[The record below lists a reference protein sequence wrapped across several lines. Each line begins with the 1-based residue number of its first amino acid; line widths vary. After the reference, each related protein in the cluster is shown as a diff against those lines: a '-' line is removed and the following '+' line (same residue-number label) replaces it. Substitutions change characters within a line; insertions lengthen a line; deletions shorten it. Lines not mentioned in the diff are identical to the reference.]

1 MYYVAKIE
9 GKRMWDD
16 PKDIAPIIADLEKNK
31 DQITGIELSSNSIG
45 IECAKVLA
53 NAIQSLSNLEKVNY
67 RDIFVSRLKEDLPIS
82 LEFLMKAIMDKK
94 IKFLDLS
101 DNAFG
106 PTAIHS
112 FDFFL
117 KENETLE
124 ELQLENNGLGPEG
137 AESVANSLLSNEKM
151 KLKLMKLN
159 RNRLENKGA
168 IAFSKLFSKIQTL
181 EHIELFQNGIKE
193 EGMAEVIKSLGAN
206 KNLKV
211 MKIND
216 NLVKNASQNLIEI
229 LPNLAHLETIDIS
242 DSLLGNTNGV
252 EIFKNLAKC
261 PDLKEIYCNYN
272 EIEKKKS
279 QEEIM
284 NICLQ
289 MANIKIVELKGN
301 EINTG
306 IYKKFK
312 KDLSN
317 KLTSFNCYSDEEEVD
332 LEEDEEEEIT
342 KKIENIDLNKK

>member
-1 MYYVAKIE
+1 MYYVAKVE

-53 NAIQSLSNLEKVNY
+53 NAIQNLTKLEKVNY

-82 LEFLMKAIMDKK
+82 LELLMKAIMDKK
-94 IKFLDLS
+94 IKILDLS

-117 KENETLE
+117 KENATLE
-124 ELQLENNGLGPEG
+124 ELHLENNGLGPEG
-137 AESVANSLLSNEKM
+137 AESVANSLMGNEKM

-168 IAFSKLFSKIQTL
+168 IAFSKLFTKMETL

-193 EGMAEVIKSLGAN
+193 EGMTEVIKSFGSN
-206 KNLKV
+206 KNLRV
-211 MKIND
+211 LKIND
-216 NLVKNASQNLIEI
+216 NLVKNASKNLIEV
-229 LPNLAHLETIDIS
+229 LPVLTKLEVVDIS
-242 DSLLGNTNGV
+242 DSLLGNANGV
-252 EIFKNLAKC
+252 EIFKSLAKC
-261 PDLKEIYCNYN
+261 PELKEIYCNYN

-284 NICLQ
+284 NLCLQ
-289 MANIKIVELKGN
+289 MEKIKVVELKGN
-301 EINTG
+301 EINTE

-317 KLTSFNCYSDEEEVD
+317 KLIAFNCYSDEEDVD
-332 LEEDEEEEIT
+332 LEEDEEEDIV
-342 KKIENIDLNKK
+342 KKVDNINLNK